1 MLSIGKENIQKFKN
15 FVIWKGMNY
24 TKLIFVLP
32 YFQFYLRAEA
42 VMAAL
47 RMNGFSKSV
56 AT

>member
-24 TKLIFVLP
+24 TKLIFVSP

-47 RMNGFSKSV
+47 RVNGFRKSV

>member
-24 TKLIFVLP
+24 TKLIFVSP
-32 YFQFYLRAEA
+32 YFQFYLQAEA

-47 RMNGFSKSV
+47 RVNGFSKSV